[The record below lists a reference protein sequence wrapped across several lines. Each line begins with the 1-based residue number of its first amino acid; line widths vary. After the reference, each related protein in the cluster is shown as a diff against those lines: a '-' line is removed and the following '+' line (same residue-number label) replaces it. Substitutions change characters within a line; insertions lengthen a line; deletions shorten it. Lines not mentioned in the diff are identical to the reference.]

1 MTAASRPVPATAPSP
16 LDLDTLR
23 THLGPDADAFAFD
36 LRAEC
41 DSTNSVLIQR
51 APADDGRVPVVACE
65 LQTAGRGRRGRQWQ
79 AWPGASLTFS
89 AMWRFPVGAPVPAGL
104 SLVAGIAV
112 ATVLENAGVAG
123 VELKWPND
131 IQVHG
136 RKLGGILVELASA
149 RQVAAVVGIGLNLS
163 LPGEASI
170 PGRSDVT
177 ALDQVIDDLPSREAL
192 LADLLR
198 VQRSLFETYANSG
211 FGAFQGAWNQRNAYA
226 DLPVRLIGET
236 DSLEGICLGVDV
248 DGALRLQTDTGVR
261 RVLAGDVSLR
271 AAG

>member
-1 MTAASRPVPATAPSP
+1 MPDSP
-16 LDLDTLR
+16 LPRLDGDALR
-23 THLGPDADAFAFD
+23 QSLGPDADAFALD
-36 LRAEC
+36 LRGEC
-41 DSTNSVLIQR
+41 ESTNSVLIDHV
-51 APADDGRVPVVACE
+51 PADDGRVPVVACD
-65 LQTAGRGRRGRQWQ
+65 LQLAGRGRRGRQWQ

-89 AMWRFPVGAPVPAGL
+89 ALWRFPAGAPAPAGL

-112 ATVLENAGVAG
+112 ATTLENLGVAG
-123 VELKWPND
+123 LELKWPND

-149 RQVAAVVGIGLNLS
+149 RQVAAVVGIGLNLC
-163 LPGEASI
+163 LPPGASI

-177 ALDQVIDDLPSREAL
+177 ALDQVIDTLPTRERL
-192 LADLLR
+192 LAELLR
-198 VQRSLFETYANSG
+198 TQRTLFDTYAIGG
-211 FGAFQGAWNQRNAYA
+211 FAAFQGAWNQRNAYA
-226 DLPVRLIGET
+226 DLPVRLTGEAE
-236 DSLEGICLGVDV
+236 SVEGICLGVDA